1 MLFRIAD
8 AVRWRLRQ
16 DLGRQ
21 GEDLAHRYLR
31 KRKYVVVARNYR
43 APTGTPGE
51 IDLIARDGEKLIFIE
66 VKTRSSN
73 TISFPERAVDTDKQ
87 RHIIRTARD
96 YARRA
101 DVEWDNVRFD
111 VIAITGVKKP
121 VVEHFIDAFRVS
133 DVSRER
139 HAETAPI
146 GPQPWG

>member
-8 AVRWRLRQ
+8 FLRARLQRN
-16 DLGRQ
+16 LGRR

-31 KRKYVVVARNYR
+31 RLKYVIVARNYCPPSG
-43 APTGTPGE
+43 AKGE
-51 IDLIARDGEKLIFIE
+51 IDLIARDGGKLVFVE

-73 TISFPERAVDTDKQ
+73 ATSYPERAVDDSKQ

-101 DVEWDNVRFD
+101 NVDWDDVRFD

-121 VVEHFIDAFRVS
+121 AIEHLKDAFSEQIRI
-133 DVSRER
+133 D
-139 HAETAPI
+139 
-146 GPQPWG
+146 